1 MSKQKSKGR
10 IYVCHTYYHVYVS
23 ILKELSLPK
32 EEQGTA
38 TLVLSKLSTN
48 FEKLHE
54 RVAKSGM
61 FAEIYEYDEK
71 RYLQYVSTL
80 EIHSEVVCNFAF

>member
-1 MSKQKSKGR
+1 MAKQKFKSR

-38 TLVLSKLSTN
+38 TLVLSKLSTD
-48 FEKLHE
+48 FEKLRE
-54 RVAKSGM
+54 RVAAAGI

-71 RYLQYVSTL
+71 RQEAYPELAKYMVESKN
-80 EIHSEVVCNFAF
+80 V